1 MMTVEETQEALRRVK
16 ANLIKAHDEFS
27 GVADRME
34 ARLTTES
41 ERANSKEYGIVC
53 YTLGILEEQV
63 AEVSNQLTRLN
74 K

>member
-1 MMTVEETQEALRRVK
+1 MMTLEETQEALRRVK
-16 ANLIKAHDEFS
+16 TNLIKAHDEIS

-41 ERANSKEYGIVC
+41 ERANTKEYGIVC
-53 YTLGILEEQV
+53 YTLGILEEQI
-63 AEVSNQLTRLN
+63 AEVSKLTRLN

>member
-1 MMTVEETQEALRRVK
+1 MTTEDRIHFLRSVK
-16 ANLIKAHDEFS
+16 RSLIKAHDEIS

-41 ERANSKEYGIVC
+41 ERANTKEYGIVC
-53 YTLGILEEQV
+53 YILGILEEQV